1 MRIFELFSGIGTQ
14 SLALKKVIKNTQIS
28 GTCDYFLPAIAA
40 FNCLHNRTYLRR
52 KYSNITISEKREF
65 LKKQNLSMNSK
76 DLLKPTYWNKK
87 SDDFINF
94 WFKHV
99 KISITKYH
107 NHLDINSIDVN
118 KINDCDLLT
127 YSFPCQ
133 DISLQGKGKGIAKQ
147 DETRSSLVWKVENI
161 LNHYK
166 RKGTLPKYLLLEN
179 VVQLMYKKH
188 IEQFK
193 KWKAYLEALGYK
205 NYDLVLNAVNFGS
218 VQARKRLFMV
228 SIKEEKLGG
237 GGGVNVLDL
246 AQYNKPKPLVLK
258 DVVRVYEKD
267 HPWFDKTFFDYKKNK
282 NNTGF
287 KKTRN
292 GIIKTKLKGYTNF
305 NSEATVYSVN
315 GKSPT
320 LTASGANSRIKCFF
334 PETKKIIRICPL
346 TAFKLMG
353 LTEDQFNVVWK
364 ETKNYLSFEKL
375 LYIAGNAIVM
385 EVLIAIF
392 KKIKQVDDMM
402 GGK

>member
-99 KISITKYH
+99 KISITEYH

-188 IEQFK
+188 IDQFK
-193 KWKAYLEALGYK
+193 KWKAYLESLGYK

-218 VQARKRLFMV
+218 VQARKRLFMISV
-228 SIKEEKLGG
+228 KVKKIGGGG
-237 GGGVNVLDL
+237 GGGVM
-246 AQYNKPKPLVLK
+246 Y
-258 DVVRVYEKD
+258 
-267 HPWFDKTFFDYKKNK
+267 
-282 NNTGF
+282 
-287 KKTRN
+287 
-292 GIIKTKLKGYTNF
+292 
-305 NSEATVYSVN
+305 
-315 GKSPT
+315 
-320 LTASGANSRIKCFF
+320 
-334 PETKKIIRICPL
+334 
-346 TAFKLMG
+346 
-353 LTEDQFNVVWK
+353 
-364 ETKNYLSFEKL
+364 
-375 LYIAGNAIVM
+375 
-385 EVLIAIF
+385 
-392 KKIKQVDDMM
+392 
-402 GGK
+402 